1 MGTTSTDREYD
12 GTVDS
17 SSVGG
22 YLTTKRTLDLP
33 TAGFGSHLNQSKE
46 MTASQ
51 TDQEGPVG
59 D

>member
-12 GTVDS
+12 GGVNS

-22 YLTTKRTLDLP
+22 YPTTERTLDP
-33 TAGFGSHLNQSKE
+33 PFDEFGSHLNQSKE